1 MNLEE
6 SASHLSICFR
16 NTLKITEVVDGDLA
30 QTLELSLDTEEEL
43 MNNTEP
49 RTYTKG
55 HLFTKQIIIEYLF
68 SARHGKQICLRG
80 GEKIDNILPNK
91 YLITDSC
98 VQCLKVV
105 SK

>member
-1 MNLEE
+1 M
-6 SASHLSICFR
+6 
-16 NTLKITEVVDGDLA
+16 DGDLA
-30 QTLELSLDTEEEL
+30 QTLELLLDKDEEL
-43 MNNTEP
+43 TSNTEP

-80 GEKIDNILPNK
+80 GEKTDNILPNK
-91 YLITDSC
+91 YLITDGC
-98 VQCLKVV
+98 FQCLKVV